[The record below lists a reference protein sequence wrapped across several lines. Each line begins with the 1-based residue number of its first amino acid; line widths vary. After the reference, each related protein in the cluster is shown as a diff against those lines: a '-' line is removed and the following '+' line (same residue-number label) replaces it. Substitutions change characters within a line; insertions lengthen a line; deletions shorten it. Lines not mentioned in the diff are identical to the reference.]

1 MCRMHNAIESMWG
14 LEYAVCVFLNERA
27 FILWICPSS
36 SHDAHEMAPIS
47 PMCNFVF
54 GKWFKSLSLSLCVC
68 NYVRLHVCVRASAC
82 MWMCANLC
90 EKSFHSH
97 LPFLLCIWG
106 LWRYVQIIHR
116 LRTEKTLF
124 LHSRKLC
131 RRKKDVT
138 TLKTSGAY
146 HEIFF
151 IHVQMR

>member
-1 MCRMHNAIESMWG
+1 MNEHLYCGFVQARRTMHMRWHQSRPCVILY
-14 LEYAVCVFLNERA
+14 LENG
-27 FILWICPSS
+27 S
-36 SHDAHEMAPIS
+36 SHS
-47 PMCNFVF
+47 F
-54 GKWFKSLSLSLCVC
+54 SLHVCVC
-68 NYVRLHVCVRASAC
+68 NYVRLHVCARTLAC